1 MDAPKD
7 MDKCSIVYKKLCP
20 KVLSVRKKEKK
31 ENKLVFPSNTRTKF
45 VLASFSFTAKMVA
58 KEKSQ

>member
-7 MDKCSIVYKKLCP
+7 MDKCSIVHKKLCP
-20 KVLSVRKKEKK
+20 KVLSVRKKEK
-31 ENKLVFPSNTRTKF
+31 KLVFPSNTRTKF